1 MRPFL
6 SSIIHF
12 LLLLLV
18 PLLELQGAD
27 LYVSTEGDDSAD
39 GTNSAPLKT
48 IQEGCDRA
56 KPGDTIHV
64 AKGIYREHV
73 EFNESGEQDRPITLR
88 AEQGAIIENGSGT
101 RDLIQIYDQSYIRVI
116 GFEIRNH
123 KSPKEASGIRIEGS
137 GSNIEIRNNTIH
149 EIRGKNAM
157 GITVYGTSA
166 EIPLSKITIDGNTIH
181 HCDPAKS
188 EALTL
193 NGNIDGFE
201 VTNNHIYDVNNIGI
215 DFIGGEDSIVEDA
228 SKVTRNGLCARNRVF
243 RARSDYGG
251 GYAAGIY
258 VDGAHNIVIEENI
271 VSACDLGIEV
281 GAENK
286 GSEAVGIIVRNN
298 TLYANDKAAI
308 VVGGYSNETGIV
320 RGCTF
325 QGNLCYRNTGH
336 KKATAELWIQH
347 AIGNTFESNVFVG
360 NEAKQLVYAEPASDK
375 NVLRGNTWYSPGP
388 ESAIYAWRGEEFRGL
403 AAFQR
408 GSGQDKGAE
417 FKLPSFSDP
426 EAGDFT
432 RIEKPLPTDP

>member
-1 MRPFL
+1 MR
-6 SSIIHF
+6 HF
-12 LLLLLV
+12 PPCIFHILVLLI
-18 PLLELQGAD
+18 PLLEVPAAQIF
-27 LYVSTEGDDSAD
+27 VSPAGNDSAD
-39 GTNSAPLKT
+39 GSLSAPLKS
-48 IQEGCDRA
+48 IQEGCDKA

-64 AKGIYREHV
+64 TRGVYREHI
-73 EFNESGEQDRPITLR
+73 EFNESGEPDRFITLQ
-88 AEQGAIIENGSGT
+88 ADDGAVIESGSGT
-101 RDLIQIYDQSYIRVI
+101 RDFIQIYDQSYIRVI

-166 EIPLSKITIDGNTIH
+166 EIPLSKIIIDGNTIH

-201 VTNNHIYDVNNIGI
+201 VTNNHIHDVNNIGI

-228 SKVTRNGLCARNRVF
+228 SKVARNGLCARNRVF
-243 RARSDYGG
+243 RARSGYGG

-258 VDGAHNIVIEENI
+258 VDGAHNIVIEENV
-271 VSACDLGIEV
+271 VSGCDLGIEV
-281 GAENK
+281 GAENQ

-308 VVGGYSNETGIV
+308 VVGGYSNKTGIV

-325 QGNLCYRNTGH
+325 EGNVCYRNTGH
-336 KKATAELWIQH
+336 KDATAELWIQH
-347 AIGNTFESNVFVG
+347 AIGNTFKSNVFVG
-360 NEAKQLVYAEPASDK
+360 NAMKQLVYAEPASDK
-375 NVLRGNTWYSPGP
+375 NVLTGNTWHSPGP
-388 ESAIYAWRGEEFRGL
+388 ELPVYAWRGKEFRGL

-408 GSGQDKGAE
+408 GSGQDKGGV
-417 FKLPSFSDP
+417 FQLPGFHDP
-426 EAGDFT
+426 DAGDFT
-432 RIEKPLPTDP
+432 RIEKPLPSDQ